1 MPARSQLPLRSACR
15 CAQLSDT
22 GAHGQSASRTSVLP
36 PATCPPLCL
45 ERLTCPSENRA
56 LGPWESDPKGG
67 FSLAGLTVWQ
77 LAQPSPQRY
86 QIGWLTCIPTS
97 CLLLTWPFPA
107 SSHVAALQGMHSC
120 PEPPW
125 VPSPELWLPFVGNGT
140 WAHGPIS
147 AAGSRGAGAGGG
159 AVAEQ
164 GDPASPR
171 IPSPLTQRHLLLH
184 PRPNEPASSP
194 PSCPLPE
201 LLPRKSPTTFAVRS
215 LGTGGS
221 PDGLTSSL
229 LSPWRGV
236 GGVWATRT
244 LPH

>member
-36 PATCPPLCL
+36 PATCPPLRL

-97 CLLLTWPFPA
+97 CLLLTWLFPA
-107 SSHVAALQGMHSC
+107 SSHVAALQGTHSC
-120 PEPPW
+120 PEPPR
-125 VPSPELWLPFVGNGT
+125 VPSPELWLPFVGKET
-140 WAHGPIS
+140 RH
-147 AAGSRGAGAGGG
+147 
-159 AVAEQ
+159 VV
-164 GDPASPR
+164 
-171 IPSPLTQRHLLLH
+171 PSQRL
-184 PRPNEPASSP
+184 
-194 PSCPLPE
+194 
-201 LLPRKSPTTFAVRS
+201 
-215 LGTGGS
+215 
-221 PDGLTSSL
+221 
-229 LSPWRGV
+229 GV
-236 GGVWATRT
+236 GGGGRRGCG
-244 LPH
+244 